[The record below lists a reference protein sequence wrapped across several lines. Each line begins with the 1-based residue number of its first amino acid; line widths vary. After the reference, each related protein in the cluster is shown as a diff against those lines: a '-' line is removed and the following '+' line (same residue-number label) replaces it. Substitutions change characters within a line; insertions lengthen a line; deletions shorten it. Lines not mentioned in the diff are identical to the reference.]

1 MIGGVDMDIARQK
14 MLDEIMAADFMLED
28 LELYLNTHPYDQR
41 ALCIYMNYV
50 PKAKWLRCNYERIYG
65 PITATASCS
74 YPWPW
79 INSPW
84 PWEWQ

>member
-1 MIGGVDMDIARQK
+1 MDIARQK
-14 MLDEIMAADFMLED
+14 MLDEVMAADFMLED
-28 LELYLNTHPYDQR
+28 LELYLNTHPNDQR
-41 ALCIYMNYV
+41 ALCIYVNSV
-50 PKAKWLRCNYERIYG
+50 PKARWLRSNYERMYG
-65 PITATASCS
+65 PITATASYS